1 MADKASRGLVI
12 YGDGLA
18 RLVDPTHTHLH
29 KLASL
34 SCCGFLSLPHSPP
47 SESEDA
53 RVIREFAQLLDVGD
67 TCMDT
72 SGEGTRKDVTS
83 EKLSSVKSISDR
95 FMGMRAAVITDSSSL
110 KSFGGKNGL
119 SVLQLQ
125 ELYDRNKA
133 YGQPSHVV
141 LASELLK
148 LLGFQEGKVL
158 EASQFDLIFLHIGAH
173 EEIFGQKDIEF
184 LNSLIGGV
192 MNIASVGSDIGS
204 RLHLSLVLG
213 YGDVSQNDD
222 TNLSVLAT
230 NQSSNSDLS
239 LLFPRQSYCLKGMN
253 LRTDVRP
260 HCPILMTQWQ
270 SGVTRKDNVNNFF
283 FQEFKEHCGN
293 LTVPADR
300 FLHEVAFKLW
310 KAPKYGA

>member
-18 RLVDPTHTHLH
+18 RLVDPTHTHIH

-34 SCCGFLSLPHSPP
+34 SCCGFLSLPHSPS

-53 RVIREFAQLLDVGD
+53 RVMREFAQLLDVGD
-67 TCMDT
+67 TCMDM
-72 SGEGTRKDVTS
+72 SGEGTTNDVTS
-83 EKLSSVKSISDR
+83 ENLSSVKSISDR
-95 FMGMRAAVITDSSSL
+95 FMGMRAAMLTDSTSL
-110 KSFGGKNGL
+110 KSFGGKYGL

-125 ELYDRNKA
+125 DLIDKNKA
-133 YGQPSHVV
+133 STQPSHDV

-158 EASQFDLIFLHIGAH
+158 DASPFDLVFLHIGTYK
-173 EEIFGQKDIEF
+173 EMFGQKDIEF
-184 LNSLIGGV
+184 LNSLLGGL
-192 MNIASVGSDIGS
+192 MQIAPLGSDIGS

-213 YGDVSQNDD
+213 YGDISQDD
-222 TNLSVLAT
+222 PNLSVSVT
-230 NQSSNSDLS
+230 NQSSNSKFS
-239 LLFPRQSYCLKGMN
+239 SLFPRQSYSLKGMD

-260 HCPILMTQWQ
+260 HCPLLMAQWQ
-270 SGVTRKDNVNNFF
+270 SGVTRKDTVKNFF
-283 FQEFKEHCGN
+283 FQELKEHCGN